1 MRIILLVPNVADDMA
16 IFHLG
21 TCGDFV
27 PVDEKTSVSSLGVPY
42 SLEKAS
48 DIVGNALA
56 PFHFFGT
63 LR

>member
-27 PVDEKTSVSSLGVPY
+27 PVDGKTSVSSLDVLQP
-42 SLEKAS
+42 LEKVW
-48 DIVGNALA
+48 DINVHTLA
-56 PFHFFGT
+56 TFKFVSYLH
-63 LR
+63 